1 MRCYQVGRL
10 IEDFRDGELAAGQ
23 AAEVEAHLRDCETC
37 RQELAVLKRE
47 AGIYEA
53 YAAGTERALNVSPE
67 LWQRAL
73 ADSSPLAQARLANDR
88 RDKGGLRWL
97 GALVPASS
105 WARQALA
112 AVLLVAISVSATL
125 LIVGHYRS
133 RDMGAMQQ
141 AYGNLGPSGDKSLDE
156 ALKSIQRAEQE
167 YLRAIQQLDAIVEK
181 QKPSLDP
188 RIYAELQVNLKL
200 IDEHI
205 AATRNAYYA
214 HPQDA
219 ELALYMLAAY
229 SRKVEL
235 LQNLT
240 S

>member
-1 MRCYQVGRL
+1 MKCDQARKL
-10 IEDFRDGELAAGQ
+10 IEDFHDGELAAGL
-23 AAEVEAHLRDCETC
+23 AAEVEVHLRECKTC
-37 RQELAVLKRE
+37 CRKLAAIKRE

-53 YAAGTERALNVSPE
+53 YAAGTERALNVPPE
-67 LWQRAL
+67 MWQRAL
-73 ADSSPLAQARLANDR
+73 VEPSPLAQARRAR
-88 RDKGGLRWL
+88 GGLDWL

-105 WARQALA
+105 WARQAIA
-112 AVLLVAISVSATL
+112 AVVLVAISVSATL
-125 LIVGHYRS
+125 LIVEHYRAKEIGS
-133 RDMGAMQQ
+133 MQQ
-141 AYGNLGPSGDKSLDE
+141 AVGNGGPSTDKSLDA
-156 ALKSIQRAEQE
+156 ALKSIERAEQE
-167 YLRAIQQLDAIVEK
+167 YLRAIQQLDAIVER

-205 AATRNAYYA
+205 AATRNAYHA